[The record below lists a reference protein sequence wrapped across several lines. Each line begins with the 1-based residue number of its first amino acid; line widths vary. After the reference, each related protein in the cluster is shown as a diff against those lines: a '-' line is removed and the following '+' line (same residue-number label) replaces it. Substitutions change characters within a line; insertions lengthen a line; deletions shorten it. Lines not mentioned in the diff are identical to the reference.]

1 MRNNDPTASVVEAGE
16 EVGGMRERESEIIEI
31 ELSDGATMLA
41 EVEILD
47 GDVALTDR
55 MKLDEIGPAAA
66 KLGTW
71 AKDAALK
78 AMPQWPDRFGVQ
90 IGVKLAVKGGVL
102 TSIIAD
108 VSGEASLV
116 VTMEWDVSREA

>member
-1 MRNNDPTASVVEAGE
+1 
-16 EVGGMRERESEIIEI
+16 MRERESEIIEI